1 MPESRE
7 YQQRAVGEL
16 RDAVREH
23 GSTVYVLA
31 TGGGK
36 TVVAAEIARLAAA
49 KKSRTLFLVHRRELV
64 RQAIETLESAVPG
77 MSIGVEARGWPSMP
91 WAMLHVGMVQTI
103 VRRKH
108 LPDDFKLIIVDEGHH
123 ARAESYVK
131 VLARWPNAARI
142 LLTATPERLDGKGLW
157 MHAASMVLGPT
168 IPELVRDGHLA
179 PTRTLR
185 LPNRLNLDGLTTD
198 KHGEYRRDAVGERV
212 TETVVADAV
221 SSYLRYARGRQTIFF
236 GIDRAHSERVC
247 AKMRE
252 AGIRAVHVDGSDSD
266 GYRDR
271 VMSDFRQG
279 AVQVVGNCDL
289 ISEGFDAPTCSC
301 VMLGAPTRSV
311 TRYLQAAGAGDA
323 ARPR

>member
-1 MPESRE
+1 
-7 YQQRAVGEL
+7 
-16 RDAVREH
+16 
-23 GSTVYVLA
+23 
-31 TGGGK
+31 
-36 TVVAAEIARLAAA
+36 
-49 KKSRTLFLVHRRELV
+49 
-64 RQAIETLESAVPG
+64 
-77 MSIGVEARGWPSMP
+77 
-91 WAMLHVGMVQTI
+91 
-103 VRRKH
+103 
-108 LPDDFKLIIVDEGHH
+108 
-123 ARAESYVK
+123 
-131 VLARWPNAARI
+131 
-142 LLTATPERLDGKGLW
+142 

-185 LPNRLNLDGLTTD
+185 LPNRLNLDGLKAD
-198 KHGEYRRDAVGERV
+198 KHGEYRRAAVGERV

-271 VMSDFRQG
+271 VMNDFRQG
-279 AVQVVGNCDL
+279 AVQVVANCDL

-311 TRYLQAAGAGDA
+311 TRYLQAAGRAMRPGPEQDR
-323 ARPR
+323 ARPRHGRNIARTRPTGRTTGVVAAGRRSQEGEETESPAARMRRMSYGLLRTEMPALRPPTDARAGPRACHRTRGRDTRSEPRSKEARQSVGTHAGSRKGEVQRRPRIRPTRNRAGAWI